1 VIVDFHSH
9 THESDGSLPPAQLV
23 DLMRKRGVRIFA
35 ITDHDTTRAYGTFAA
50 DFARVVPGVE
60 INTSWRDNEV
70 HVLGYGV
77 PTGDDGALA
86 GVLAANRDFRRTRA
100 ERMVNAVNAA
110 GFPVTLDAVIAE
122 AGGADAIGRPHLAKA
137 LVRAGHVSDVDAA
150 FRTLLG
156 RGKPGYVPSNNI
168 TPAQA
173 IAAIAESGGVPVL
186 AHPGR
191 LKDETI
197 LDELAAQG
205 LAGIEVFY
213 PTHTPSQTAHFRAK
227 AAHYGLVMTAGSD
240 FHDPRWNERGVGMD
254 VDEDDIGP
262 FLELLGVTA

>member
-9 THESDGSLPPAQLV
+9 TYESDGSLAPAQLV
-23 DLMRKRGVRIFA
+23 DLMRKAGVRIFA
-35 ITDHDTTRAYGTFAA
+35 ITDHDTTRAYGQFEA

-70 HVLGYGV
+70 HVLGYGI
-77 PTGDDGALA
+77 PTGDAGPLA
-86 GVLAANRDFRRTRA
+86 AVLAANRDFRRTRA
-100 ERMVNAVNAA
+100 DLMVTAVNAA
-110 GFPVTLDAVIAE
+110 GFPVTREAVIAE
-122 AGGADAIGRPHLAKA
+122 AGSADAIGRPHLAKA
-137 LVRAGHVSDVDAA
+137 LVRAGLVSDIDAA

-156 RGKPGYVPSNNI
+156 RGKPGYIPSNNI
-168 TPAQA
+168 TPAEA
-173 IAAIAESGGVPVL
+173 IAAIADAGGIPVL

-197 LDELAAQG
+197 LDELAPQG
-205 LAGIEVFY
+205 LAGLEVFY
-213 PTHTPSQTAHFRAK
+213 PTHSPSQTAHFRSK

-240 FHDPRWNERGVGMD
+240 FHDARWNGRGVGMD

-262 FLELLGVTA
+262 FLELVGTTA